1 MQKQSPDD
9 YNTAIFRG
17 IYIFKMVTLNK
28 KLQEAKRFYDGK
40 RMTLYGVT
48 RRFVSSSVMFEAGLD
63 NSASLVQ
70 RKTCTAQIHPLA
82 GRK

>member
-1 MQKQSPDD
+1 
-9 YNTAIFRG
+9 
-17 IYIFKMVTLNK
+17 MVTLNK

-70 RKTCTAQIHPLA
+70 RKNTYSSNSPLS
-82 GRK
+82 R